1 MLEQFKKRTAYS
13 TFKDDIWGA
22 GAAYMQ
28 LISRFNE
35 WIRFLLCVIDIYIK
49 YAWVIPLKD
58 KKVQLLLVD
67 FKIF

>member
-1 MLEQFKKRTAYS
+1 MLEQFLKRTAYS

-22 GAAYMQ
+22 SVADMQ
-28 LISRFNE
+28 LINKFNE
-35 WIRFLLCVIDIYIK
+35 GIKFLLCVIDIYIK

-67 FKIF
+67 F